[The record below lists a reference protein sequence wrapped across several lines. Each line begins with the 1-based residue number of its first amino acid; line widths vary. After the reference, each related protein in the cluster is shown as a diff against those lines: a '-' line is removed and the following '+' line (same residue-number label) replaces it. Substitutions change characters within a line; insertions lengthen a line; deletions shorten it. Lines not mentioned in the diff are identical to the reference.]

1 MFTAPTSTSPSA
13 ADTDPKSASDVR
25 LIGRFGVLALL
36 VVAVGCGGPE
46 TPPPLAT
53 EMDATDDLASS
64 EAPMLVDVDPEDH
77 ATVHLR
83 QTPRVER
90 DASSLPGDL
99 QPGESASRAIASSD
113 SGPAVANNFDLSP
126 PELGLDDA
134 KSNSTDLAQPAVSLS
149 APESEMV
156 ISSPSDQLGLDT
168 LDSAVPDSAAPDPAV
183 LASDDDSEASVQDN
197 AITASITPES
207 SRPAAEISLAAADV
221 PTGKD
226 SGNDDATDNDPQP
239 NALRSTPSSGTPE
252 NRLREP
258 ADQTLGQ
265 PIDYRSWPQPA
276 LTLVFTGQQHGY
288 IEPCGC
294 TGLDRQKGGVARRYT
309 FFDQLKSAGW
319 TLAPIDTGNLIR
331 RFSSQGE
338 IKYHR
343 SVEALRAM
351 NYQAVGFGPD
361 DVRLGVSDLIQEAA
375 ADSADDA
382 LYVSANVVL
391 YDPSL
396 MPSHKIIQRGGV
408 SVGVTTVLDPEFV
421 EGTVAT
427 DVTIQPAVESAKKA
441 VAEIRKSNP
450 DWVVVTFFGTE
461 EAGQMLARRVDGIDL
476 LCVSGGYGEPT
487 FQPQT
492 IDGSETQMIVTGDK
506 AMYAGLIALYPDD
519 SLRYARVPLSHEF
532 ADAPEMRQLMKAY
545 QEQLRDLGLEGLG
558 INPQPHPDGGR
569 FVGSAT
575 CGECHTTAF
584 EIWESTPHVHATDS
598 IVSPPKERGD
608 IARHFDPE
616 CISCH
621 VTGWNPQKYYP
632 YESGYLSLETTDHLT
647 GNGCE
652 NCHGPGADHS
662 AAEAGDLDVT
672 QDRLEQ
678 LRREMQLPLEKAR
691 EKCMEC
697 HDLDNSPDFHDENAF
712 EDVYWPEVEHY
723 GVD

>member
-13 ADTDPKSASDVR
+13 ADTDPKSASDAR
-25 LIGRFGVLALL
+25 LIGRFGGLALL
-36 VVAVGCGGPE
+36 VFVIGCGGPE

-53 EMDATDDLASS
+53 EMDANEDLASS
-64 EAPMLVDVDPEDH
+64 EAPMLVDVDPGDH
-77 ATVHLR
+77 ATIHLR
-83 QTPRVER
+83 QTPRA
-90 DASSLPGDL
+90 DPDPSSLPGDL
-99 QPGESASRAIASSD
+99 DPGGIALGEIASAD
-113 SGPAVANNFDLSP
+113 SGSTVASDFDLSP
-126 PELGLDDA
+126 PDLGLDDA
-134 KSNSTDLAQPAVSLS
+134 ASDSTDLLPPAVSLS
-149 APESEMV
+149 APETEMV
-156 ISSPSDQLGLDT
+156 ISSPSDQLDLDP
-168 LDSAVPDSAAPDPAV
+168 LDLAAP
-183 LASDDDSEASVQDN
+183 ASEEGPEASVQEGAVT
-197 AITASITPES
+197 AITPKS

-221 PTGKD
+221 PTGKG
-226 SGNDDATDNDPQP
+226 SGDDESTDNDSQP
-239 NALRSTPSSGTPE
+239 NALRSTPSPGTPE
-252 NRLREP
+252 NRLRES

-265 PIDYRSWPQPA
+265 PIDYRSWPKPA

-375 ADSADDA
+375 AESADDA

-396 MPSHKIIQRGGV
+396 MPSHKIIQQGGV

-441 VAEIRKSNP
+441 VAEIENSAP

-461 EAGQMLARRVDGIDL
+461 EAGQKLAQRVDGIDL

-487 FQPQT
+487 FQPQA
-492 IDGSETQMIVTGDK
+492 IDGTETRMIVTGDK
-506 AMYAGLIALYPDD
+506 AMYAGLVALYPDD

-532 ADAPEMRQLMKAY
+532 ADAPEMRQLMRAY

-632 YESGYLSLETTDHLT
+632 YDSGYLSLETTDHLT

-672 QDRLEQ
+672 QDRLEE